1 MAKRRRKRSM
11 PAGLRRYWASRR
23 GNSSKRRRRSN
34 PSRRMRTRTRTNT
47 IIRYRSRGGRRS
59 NPRRSMRRYGNPMFA
74 GMTTTDLLYM
84 GGGAL
89 VNGIITRAV
98 PASIP
103 QLAQYNSGL
112 QGYALNVAVGGAA
125 AWGIGKI
132 NRRAGQGA
140 WIGMIVAVGQRIV
153 AEHFGSGAAAP
164 TAAAAAVTPGM
175 SGDMDFALGY
185 YTEEAFPYPQGPS
198 GGPYG
203 QFPGTPYSGQAA
215 FPSTSASAV
224 RAGQAAAQAALAA
237 PAGAAAPAGTVGQAA
252 AQNAPG
258 WGAHGWA

>member
-1 MAKRRRKRSM
+1 VARKRRKRSM

-23 GNSSKRRRRSN
+23 GNSSRRRRRSN
-34 PSRRMRTRTRTNT
+34 PSRRMRMRTRTNT
-47 IIRYRSRGGRRS
+47 IIRYRTRGRRRS
-59 NPRRSMRRYGNPMFA
+59 NPRRMMRRYGNPMFA

-103 QLAQYNSGL
+103 QLMQYNNGV
-112 QGYALNVAVGGAA
+112 QGYALNVVVGGAA

-153 AEHFGSGAAAP
+153 AEHFGSGMAAPAAAQ
-164 TAAAAAVTPGM
+164 AAATPGM

-185 YTEEAFPYPQGPS
+185 YTEEPFPFAQGAA

-203 QFPGTPYSGQAA
+203 TFPGTPYAGQAA
-215 FPSTSASAV
+215 FPTTSASAV
-224 RAGQAAAQAALAA
+224 RAGQAAAQAALA
-237 PAGAAAPAGTVGQAA
+237 PAGAMAPAGTVAQAS

>member
-1 MAKRRRKRSM
+1 M
-11 PAGLRRYWASRR
+11 
-23 GNSSKRRRRSN
+23 
-34 PSRRMRTRTRTNT
+34 RTRTNT
-47 IIRYRSRGGRRS
+47 IIRYRTRGRRRS
-59 NPRRSMRRYGNPMFA
+59 NPRRSYRRYGNPMFA
-74 GMTTTDLLYM
+74 GMSTTDLLYM

-103 QLAQYNSGL
+103 QLAQYNSGI
-112 QGYALNVAVGGAA
+112 QGYALNVVVGGAA
-125 AWGIGKI
+125 AWGIGKV

-164 TAAAAAVTPGM
+164 VAAAAAATPGM

-185 YTEEAFPYPQGPS
+185 YTEESFPYPQGPS
-198 GGPYG
+198 GGPYP
-203 QFPGTPYSGQAA
+203 QFPGTPYAGQASY
-215 FPSTSASAV
+215 PSTAASAV
-224 RAGQAAAQAALAA
+224 RAGQAAAQAALA
-237 PAGAAAPAGTVGQAA
+237 PAGAAAPAATVSQAS